1 MRRRFKEKHRSILFF
16 LYKYK
21 KIYIPIFFISIGYAV
36 FEGINISVLL
46 PLFDSALER
55 SQSGGALFG
64 FLKKIIAT
72 LPFRDPF
79 LNTVAM
85 AVFALVTKE
94 LLGFARQYL
103 IGFGVA
109 EVVCGTKRQVFDKY
123 IQSDYPFFL
132 GNKQGDLQYKAIH
145 SSGRLGNCLQYIP
158 DLLTSLFMF
167 GTIGFLLFSISFS
180 MTMLL
185 FILAFLYNLFTKYL
199 ARRVSYHVGKERVI
213 LGSEASVI
221 LNEYI
226 DGVKQIKLLDS
237 ADLWKKKFAIVL
249 GKIKKLIIVDT
260 LWTAIPE
267 RLMQIVPAF
276 ILMLGAFFLKFSK
289 EVPSA
294 LLLSNMAVI
303 GIYVFGFYRLL
314 PHLISIG
321 KLKMQIM
328 NTLPD
333 VDHLYAI
340 LHEKTK
346 FFPDGLKELD
356 HFKKEIR
363 FENVSFSYK
372 NKERILKNIDFI
384 IDKGKIT
391 AIVGPSGSGKSTLA
405 NLMLKL
411 FEPDEGLI
419 AIDGL
424 PIRDIKTS
432 SLTKLIT
439 SVSQETFIFNTT
451 VQENILFG
459 CQDIE
464 LDKIIS
470 VSKLAHAHEFI
481 MELPEQYQTIVGD
494 KGLKLSGG
502 QRQRIAIARAMLRE
516 PQILIFDEATS
527 SLDPHSETLV
537 QRAIENASKNRT
549 VIIISH
555 RLSAIHHADKIVVLA
570 NGEIVVQGDHQHLLT
585 HPVYRNLF
593 HVGNAIS

>member
-1 MRRRFKEKHRSILFF
+1 MRRRFKEKNRSILFF
-16 LYKYK
+16 LSKYK
-21 KIYIPIFFISIGYAV
+21 KIYIPIFFLSIGYAV

-55 SQSGGALFG
+55 SQSGGVLFG
-64 FLKKIIAT
+64 FLKKIIAA

-85 AVFALVTKE
+85 AVFVLATKE
-94 LLGFARQYL
+94 ILGFARQYL

-109 EVVCGTKRQVFDKY
+109 EVVCETKRRVFDKY
-123 IQSDYPFFL
+123 IRSDYQFFL
-132 GNKQGDLQYKAIH
+132 DNKQGDLQYKAIH

-180 MTMLL
+180 MTMAL
-185 FILAFLYNLFTKYL
+185 FIFAFIYNLLTRYL
-199 ARRVSYHVGKERVI
+199 ARQVSYHVGKERVI

-249 GKIKKLIIVDT
+249 GKIKKLIVVDT

-267 RLMQIVPAF
+267 RLMQLVPAL

-294 LLLSNMAVI
+294 LLLSNLAVI

-321 KLKMQIM
+321 KLRMQIM

-346 FFPDGLKELD
+346 FFPDGIKELD
-356 HFKKEIR
+356 HFEKEIR

-372 NKERILKNIDFI
+372 NKERILSGINFT
-384 IDKGKIT
+384 IDKGRIT

-411 FEPDEGLI
+411 FEPDKGLI
-419 AIDGL
+419 AIDGI

-432 SLTKLIT
+432 SLANLIT
-439 SVSQETFIFNTT
+439 SVSQEPFIFNATI
-451 VQENILFG
+451 QENILFG
-459 CQDIE
+459 FQE
-464 LDKIIS
+464 RTDKLIL
-470 VSKLAHAHEFI
+470 VSKLAYIHEFI

-555 RLSAIHHADKIVVLA
+555 RLSAIHHADKIMVLA
-570 NGEIVVQGDHQHLLT
+570 NGGIVAQGDHHHLMN
-585 HPVYRNLF
+585 HEVYRDLF
-593 HVGNAIS
+593 HLTAA

>member
-1 MRRRFKEKHRSILFF
+1 MSTLIQGCPYMMGKRFKEKYRSILFF
-16 LYKYK
+16 LSKYK
-21 KIYIPIFFISIGYAV
+21 KVYIPIFFISIGYAV

-55 SQSGGALFG
+55 SQSGGGLFG
-64 FLKKIIAT
+64 FLRKIIAT

-79 LNTVAM
+79 LNTVAL

-109 EVVCGTKRQVFDKY
+109 EVVCETKREVFDKY
-123 IQSDYPFFL
+123 IRSDYQFFL
-132 GNKQGDLQYKAIH
+132 DNKQGDLQYRAIH

-180 MTMLL
+180 MTMSL

-199 ARRVSYHVGKERVI
+199 AARVSYHVGKERVI

-340 LHEKTK
+340 LHQKTQ
-346 FFPDGLKELD
+346 FLSDGLKELD
-356 HFKKEIR
+356 HFEKEIR
-363 FENVSFSYK
+363 FKNVNFSYK
-372 NKERILKNIDFI
+372 NKEKILNFY
-384 IDKGKIT
+384 
-391 AIVGPSGSGKSTLA
+391 
-405 NLMLKL
+405 N
-411 FEPDEGLI
+411 
-419 AIDGL
+419 
-424 PIRDIKTS
+424 
-432 SLTKLIT
+432 
-439 SVSQETFIFNTT
+439 
-451 VQENILFG
+451 
-459 CQDIE
+459 
-464 LDKIIS
+464 
-470 VSKLAHAHEFI
+470 
-481 MELPEQYQTIVGD
+481 YTI
-494 KGLKLSGG
+494 
-502 QRQRIAIARAMLRE
+502 
-516 PQILIFDEATS
+516 
-527 SLDPHSETLV
+527 
-537 QRAIENASKNRT
+537 N
-549 VIIISH
+549 
-555 RLSAIHHADKIVVLA
+555 
-570 NGEIVVQGDHQHLLT
+570 
-585 HPVYRNLF
+585 
-593 HVGNAIS
+593 